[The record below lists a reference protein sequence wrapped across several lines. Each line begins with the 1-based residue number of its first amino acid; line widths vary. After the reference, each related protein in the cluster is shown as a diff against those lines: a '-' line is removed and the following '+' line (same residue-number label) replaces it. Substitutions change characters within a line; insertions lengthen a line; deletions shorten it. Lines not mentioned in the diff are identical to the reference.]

1 MKIVLVC
8 LIDVKQEKYIGC
20 SESKT
25 KAAEQNDDAD
35 EDDDVDNGDNDDGDD
50 VDWVRDI
57 LGLV

>member
-25 KAAEQNDDAD
+25 KAAEQNDDKD

-50 VDWVRDI
+50 VDWD
-57 LGLV
+57 GE